1 MFWLFLVYINYIY
14 LDSQDEVKSF
24 EEWVKDEQVANPTVE
39 KEETKEEIKLDK
51 QPGILR
57 DEIQNESDISQME
70 VNESSTVLK
79 EEVIKR
85 FDQAWQEGE
94 FKLLQNRWNHY
105 FPSPITFFVFGN
117 LLKQF
122 SLYNFMQYY
131 WNYTFFS
138 NIIINRY

>member
-1 MFWLFLVYINYIY
+1 MFWLFLVYINYFY
-14 LDSQDEVKSF
+14 LDTQYEVKSF
-24 EEWVKDEQVANPTVE
+24 EEWLKDEQVANPTVE

-57 DEIQNESDISQME
+57 DEIQNESDIFQME

-94 FKLLQNRWNHY
+94 FKLLQNRWHH
-105 FPSPITFFVFGN
+105 FLPSPVTLFVLGN
-117 LLKQF
+117 FLIQF
-122 SLYNFMQYY
+122 SLYKFMQYLL
-131 WNYTFFS
+131 NYTFFL